1 MAEAGDDV
9 NNNERTIH
17 PYPGKTKS
25 KVWDYFGFY
34 KIKEGPATRQTLDM
48 TRHLPTLSKEIY
60 K

>member
-17 PYPGKTKS
+17 PYPGKTES

-48 TRHLPTLSKEIY
+48 TRHLPTL
-60 K
+60 